1 MKKIDI
7 NALIQLLGMVGIIVS
22 LIFVGLEMRQ
32 SQNIALAAQQ
42 QSRTEIFTNLVQ
54 SLNESSE
61 VSLYQIFMKNEQNKT
76 LTSSEKKI
84 AENYAFQA
92 VWVFENDFIQLQSGL
107 ISDDVW
113 EAKLRAINTVAS
125 RCAYRDSLEYLMRFV
140 TPELLNLVHIRP
152 KSECISYQ

>member
-84 AENYAFQA
+84 AEKYSDIDCGIDMALNSQNVRVRVESACPESYRH
-92 VWVFENDFIQLQSGL
+92 QL
-107 ISDDVW
+107 
-113 EAKLRAINTVAS
+113 
-125 RCAYRDSLEYLMRFV
+125 
-140 TPELLNLVHIRP
+140 
-152 KSECISYQ
+152 

>member
-7 NALIQLLGMVGIIVS
+7 NALIQLLGMVGIIIS

-113 EAKLRAINTVAS
+113 EAKLRAINTVA
-125 RCAYRDSLEYLMRFV
+125 
-140 TPELLNLVHIRP
+140 
-152 KSECISYQ
+152 